1 MKKGLYLLILAPL
14 WLPAMLFGE
23 QPSSSGRQQN
33 MWQTLMMIG
42 IALVFFYMI
51 LWRPEKRRRKKMEQQ
66 RNSMQQG
73 DRITAMGIVGILVRI
88 EKETVILKMVDGSQI
103 EVLTAT
109 VSDVKQ
115 KDHVQDNTESKP
127 QINGS

>member
-1 MKKGLYLLILAPL
+1 MKKELYLLTLAPL
-14 WLPAMLFGE
+14 CLSSMLFGE
-23 QPSSSGRQQN
+23 QTASSGRQQS

-51 LWRPEKRRRKKMEQQ
+51 LWRPEKKRRKKMEQQ
-66 RNSMQQG
+66 RNSMKQG
-73 DRITAMGIVGILVRI
+73 DRVTAMGIVGTLVRI

-109 VSDVKQ
+109 ISDVKQ
-115 KDHVQDNTESKP
+115 GNSIQNDAESKA
-127 QINGS
+127 QTNGS